1 MAQRLSRSAEQEFTT
16 IDNYIAKDLGNTDPI
31 FFNIFRAVY
40 GDRLST
46 AFKSNLLWKDELVSL
61 YDQLALGISRAFA
74 TLYRSYPA
82 LMQRKTVKGI
92 AGQLAGLYI
101 FPKVYD
107 PDGVLS
113 VSPADEEFKK
123 LEPIVKR
130 IHTISN
136 EMGNQQ
142 LSTLISP
149 SQGKSSD
156 SKELARLQRLWNT
169 WSGAILEVRQSSI
182 FPITMILR
190 SMRRMSRVFTMR
202 YAASRAI
209 WAIDFL
215 FAIGITSTLG
225 LGFALISLLFFSDD
239 FSLSGTLGLVLLNL
253 ESIYNDFFSVS
264 PTSVSGV
271 SYWGTSILK
280 AWVVSALFYM
290 TGSMINHIPEITAA
304 FEAVVPMFAIDTW
317 TGVITLYM
325 SSALSLFLVF
335 VWYPWWNL
343 GDAIWSCNPQQI
355 FTTLMWTELSTW
367 VPNFVGFL
375 GSVTGHIAGT
385 VYGYICSI
393 PFIGGWIYI
402 IFGVAQVGYLSNA
415 AAVNR

>member
-1 MAQRLSRSAEQEFTT
+1 MASIYLGMAQRLSRSAEQEFTT

-82 LMQRKTVKGI
+82 LMQRKTVRGV

-202 YAASRAI
+202 YAASRAAQPNMLSFLLGGGVIWKGISFMLI

-215 FAIGITSTLG
+215 FVIGITSSLG
-225 LGFALISLLFFSDD
+225 LAFALISLLLSDD
-239 FSLSGTLGLVLLNL
+239 FSFSGTLGLVLLNL
-253 ESIYNDFFSVS
+253 ESFYNDFFSVS

-271 SYWGTSILK
+271 SYWGTSILR

-317 TGVITLYM
+317 IGVITLYM

-335 VWYPWWNL
+335 V
-343 GDAIWSCNPQQI
+343 
-355 FTTLMWTELSTW
+355 
-367 VPNFVGFL
+367 
-375 GSVTGHIAGT
+375 
-385 VYGYICSI
+385 
-393 PFIGGWIYI
+393 
-402 IFGVAQVGYLSNA
+402 
-415 AAVNR
+415 